1 MLDYVK
7 IGDEDIFEGDR
18 QTMLGFLERLR
29 CDVYKGFNL
38 LYGNIF
44 DHDQSRADN
53 GTLKVYQDKNWF
65 ERPHISLRPS
75 VCMTRSQAH
84 GMSNGN
90 VDGWS
95 KVTRGRY
102 EFFKL
107 QLKKENEAA
116 GLNFG

>member
-44 DHDQSRADN
+44 DHD
-53 GTLKVYQDKNWF
+53 
-65 ERPHISLRPS
+65 
-75 VCMTRSQAH
+75 
-84 GMSNGN
+84 
-90 VDGWS
+90 
-95 KVTRGRY
+95 
-102 EFFKL
+102 
-107 QLKKENEAA
+107 
-116 GLNFG
+116 